1 MRKIDDVG
9 FAALLMVVSLLFAW
23 ILWPFF
29 GAILWAVVTAIV
41 FAPVNQRVTRAMPD
55 KPSLAA
61 LVTLLAILHI
71 VILPCLAIGASL
83 VSQGAETYAAIQEG
97 RIDVAALIGRV
108 IASLPA
114 WVTDFAARYGIYN
127 ADDVQKQIA
136 AWATASSE
144 SMASRAV
151 SIGQGTA
158 GFVISLGVML
168 YLLFF
173 LMRDGG
179 RLIRRIANGLP
190 LQPHRRRAL
199 LDRFTLVVR
208 ATVKGGIL
216 IALLQGALGGV
227 IFWLLGLP
235 SPLLWAALMAF
246 LSLVPAVGAGL
257 VWGPVAIY
265 LLASGSVWQGL
276 VLIAFGVMVI
286 GLADNV
292 LRPRLVGKDVKLPDY
307 LILISTLGG
316 IEIFG
321 LNGFVV
327 GPLIAAMFVTVWQML
342 AETLPEDEEQT
353 PDSGRPDEAPD
364 RPPVAGGL
372 CSAAHNG

>member
-1 MRKIDDVG
+1 MRKFDDVG
-9 FAALLMVVSLLFAW
+9 FAALLIVVSLLFAW

-41 FAPVNQRVTRAMPD
+41 FAPINDRITRAMPQR
-55 KPSLAA
+55 PALAA
-61 LVTLLAILHI
+61 LVTLVAILLI
-71 VILPCLAIGASL
+71 VILPFLAVGASL
-83 VSQGAETYAAIQEG
+83 VSQGAETYAAIQDG
-97 RIDVAALIGRV
+97 RIDIGALIGRI

-114 WVTDFAARYGIYN
+114 FVTDFAGRYGIYD
-127 ADDVQKQIA
+127 AADVQQRLA
-136 AWATASSE
+136 AWATASSQ
-144 SMASRAV
+144 SIASRAV

-158 GFVISLGVML
+158 GFVIDLAVML

-173 LMRDGG
+173 LLRDGG
-179 RLIRRIANGLP
+179 GLVHRIAERLP

-199 LDRFTLVVR
+199 LDKFTQVVR

-216 IALLQGALGGV
+216 IALLQGALGGF
-227 IFWLLGLP
+227 IFWVLGIP

-246 LSLVPAVGAGL
+246 FSLVPAVGAGL

-265 LLASGSVWQGL
+265 LLATGSIWQGA
-276 VLIAFGVMVI
+276 VLIAFGVVVI
-286 GLADNV
+286 GLADNL
-292 LRPRLVGKDVKLPDY
+292 LRPMLVGKDVKLPDY

-327 GPLIAAMFVTVWQML
+327 GPLIAAMFVTVWQLL
-342 AETLPEDEEQT
+342 AERAIDE
-353 PDSGRPDEAPD
+353 D
-364 RPPVAGGL
+364 RPAGPRG
-372 CSAAHNG
+372 HYP

>member
-1 MRKIDDVG
+1 MRKFDDVG
-9 FAALLMVVSLLFAW
+9 FAALLVVVSLLFGW
-23 ILWPFF
+23 ILLPFF

-41 FAPVNQRVTRAMPD
+41 FAPVNDRVERALPGR
-55 KPSLAA
+55 PGLAA
-61 LVTLLAILHI
+61 LITLLAILLI
-71 VILPCLAIGASL
+71 VILPFLAIGANL
-83 VSQGAETYAAIQEG
+83 VSQGAEAYAAIESG
-97 RIDVAALIGRV
+97 RIDLPALIRRVLAALP
-108 IASLPA
+108 S

-127 ADDVQKQIA
+127 ADDVQERLA
-136 AWATASSE
+136 SWATASSQ
-144 SMASRAV
+144 SIATRAV

-158 GFVISLGVML
+158 GFVLDLGVML

-173 LMRDGG
+173 LLRDGG
-179 RLIRRIANGLP
+179 RLIGRIADKLP
-190 LQPHRRRAL
+190 LHPRRRRAL
-199 LDRFTLVVR
+199 LAKFAQVVQ

-216 IALLQGALGGV
+216 IALLQGALGGL
-227 IFWLLGLP
+227 IFWVLGIP

-265 LLASGSVWQGL
+265 LLATGAVWQGV

-286 GLADNV
+286 GLADNI
-292 LRPRLVGKDVKLPDY
+292 LRPMLVGKDVKLPDY

-342 AETLPEDEEQT
+342 AESPARDEQ
-353 PDSGRPDEAPD
+353 
-364 RPPVAGGL
+364 PVRRRGL
-372 CSAAHNG
+372 

>member
-1 MRKIDDVG
+1 MRKFDDVG
-9 FAALLMVVSLLFAW
+9 FAALLVVVSLLFGW

-41 FAPVNQRVTRAMPD
+41 FAPVNDRVTRAMPNR
-55 KPSLAA
+55 PSLAA
-61 LVTLLAILHI
+61 LITLVAILLI
-71 VILPCLAIGASL
+71 VILPFLGIGANL
-83 VSQGAETYAAIQEG
+83 VTQGAEAYAAIESG
-97 RIDVAALIGRV
+97 RIDLPALIGRV
-108 IASLPA
+108 LASLPS
-114 WVTDFAARYGIYN
+114 WVTDFAASYGIYN
-127 ADDVQKQIA
+127 ADDVQARIA
-136 AWATASSE
+136 SWATASSQ
-144 SMASRAV
+144 SIASRAV

-158 GFVISLGVML
+158 GFVLDLGVML

-173 LMRDGG
+173 LLRDGG
-179 RLIRRIANGLP
+179 SLIDRIADKLP

-199 LDRFTLVVR
+199 LRKFAQVVQ

-227 IFWLLGLP
+227 IFWFLGIP

-265 LLASGSVWQGL
+265 LLATGSIWQGVVL
-276 VLIAFGVMVI
+276 VAFGVMVI
-286 GLADNV
+286 GLADNI
-292 LRPRLVGKDVKLPDY
+292 LRPMLVGKDVKLPDY

-342 AETLPEDEEQT
+342 AETPSRREQQVRD
-353 PDSGRPDEAPD
+353 PGPA
-364 RPPVAGGL
+364 
-372 CSAAHNG
+372 

>member
-1 MRKIDDVG
+1 MRKIDDMG

-83 VSQGAETYAAIQEG
+83 VAQGAETYAAIQDG

-114 WVTDFAARYGIYN
+114 WVTDFAARYDIYN

-144 SMASRAV
+144 SIASRAV

-199 LDRFTLVVR
+199 LDKFTLVVR

-265 LLASGSVWQGL
+265 LLATGSLWQGV
-276 VLIAFGVMVI
+276 VLIGFGVMVI

-342 AETLPEDEEQT
+342 AETLPDDEEGET
-353 PDSGRPDEAPD
+353 PDSSGPD
-364 RPPVAGGL
+364 
-372 CSAAHNG
+372 

>member
-1 MRKIDDVG
+1 MRKFDDVG
-9 FAALLMVVSLLFAW
+9 FAALLIVVSLLFAW

-41 FAPVNQRVTRAMPD
+41 FAPVNDRITRAMPD
-55 KPSLAA
+55 RPALAA
-61 LVTLLAILHI
+61 LITLVAILLI
-71 VILPCLAIGASL
+71 VILPFLAVGASL
-83 VSQGAETYAAIQEG
+83 VSQGAEAYAAIQDG
-97 RIDVAALIGRV
+97 RIDLGALIGRI

-114 WVTDFAARYGIYN
+114 FVTDFAARYGIYD
-127 ADDVQKQIA
+127 AADVQQRLA
-136 AWATASSE
+136 AWATASSQ
-144 SMASRAV
+144 SIASRAV

-158 GFVISLGVML
+158 GFVIDLAVML

-173 LMRDGG
+173 LLRDGG
-179 RLIRRIANGLP
+179 GLIDRIAERLP

-199 LDRFTLVVR
+199 LDKFTQVVR

-216 IALLQGALGGV
+216 IALLQGALGGF
-227 IFWLLGLP
+227 IFWVLGIP

-265 LLASGSVWQGL
+265 LLATGSIWQGA
-276 VLIAFGVMVI
+276 VLIAFGVVVI
-286 GLADNV
+286 GLADNL
-292 LRPRLVGKDVKLPDY
+292 LRPMLVGKDVKLPDY

-327 GPLIAAMFVTVWQML
+327 GPLIAAMFVTVWQLL
-342 AETLPEDEEQT
+342 AERTPEE
-353 PDSGRPDEAPD
+353 D
-364 RPPVAGGL
+364 RPAGPRGPYP
-372 CSAAHNG
+372 

>member
-1 MRKIDDVG
+1 MRKFDDVG
-9 FAALLMVVSLLFAW
+9 FAALLIVVSLLFAW

-41 FAPVNQRVTRAMPD
+41 FAPVNDRITRAMPER
-55 KPSLAA
+55 PALAA
-61 LVTLLAILHI
+61 LITLVAILLI
-71 VILPCLAIGASL
+71 VILPFLAVGASL
-83 VSQGAETYAAIQEG
+83 VSQGAEAYAAIQDG
-97 RIDVAALIGRV
+97 RIDLGALIGRI

-114 WVTDFAARYGIYN
+114 FVTDFAARYGIYD
-127 ADDVQKQIA
+127 AADVQQRLA
-136 AWATASSE
+136 AWATASSQ
-144 SMASRAV
+144 SIASRAV

-158 GFVISLGVML
+158 GFVIDLAVML

-173 LMRDGG
+173 LLRDGG
-179 RLIRRIANGLP
+179 GLIHRIAERLP

-199 LDRFTLVVR
+199 LDKFTQVVR

-216 IALLQGALGGV
+216 IALLQGALGGF
-227 IFWLLGLP
+227 IFWVLGIP

-265 LLASGSVWQGL
+265 LLATGSIWQGA
-276 VLIAFGVMVI
+276 VLIAFGVVVI
-286 GLADNV
+286 GLADNL
-292 LRPRLVGKDVKLPDY
+292 LRPMLVGKDVKLPDY

-327 GPLIAAMFVTVWQML
+327 GPLIAAMFVTVWQLL
-342 AETLPEDEEQT
+342 AERAPEE
-353 PDSGRPDEAPD
+353 D
-364 RPPVAGGL
+364 RPAGPRGPYP
-372 CSAAHNG
+372 